1 MWNIIPSALALFSQQ
16 ISYLS
21 PRKYRQHV
29 CREELSVPIYVVR
42 LYNNISC
49 AAAMLERSLEQ
60 LSNKQ
65 INPYLHQKHT
75 HTDTYVCVC
84 FVCICVHEAWK
95 QWLSF
100 KDAIQGE
107 SIICVE
113 ELFMSVLIFK
123 PEFVLDCQNHVI
135 LVHPFDCLIVIV
147 RRGYCCATK
156 YDK

>member
-1 MWNIIPSALALFSQQ
+1 MWTIIPSALALFSQQ

-29 CREELSVPIYVVR
+29 CREELSAPKHVVR

-65 INPYLHQKHT
+65 INPLHAPKKHT
-75 HTDTYVCVC
+75 HIYLYVCVC
-84 FVCICVHEAWK
+84 VLSVYVCMK

-100 KDAIQGE
+100 KDATQGE
-107 SIICVE
+107 STMSVE
-113 ELFMSVLIFK
+113 ELFMSVSVFK
-123 PEFVLDCQNHVI
+123 PEFVFDCQNHVI
-135 LVHPFDCLIVIV
+135 LVRPFDWLIVLV
-147 RRGYCCATK
+147 RRRYRCATT